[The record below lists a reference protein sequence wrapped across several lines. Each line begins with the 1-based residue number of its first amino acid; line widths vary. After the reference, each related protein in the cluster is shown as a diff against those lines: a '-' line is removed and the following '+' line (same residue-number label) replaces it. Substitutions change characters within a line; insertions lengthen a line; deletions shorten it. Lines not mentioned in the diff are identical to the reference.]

1 METFLVCTQ
10 VHYEEDH
17 LRAWDSVLDLFRYLT
32 FLRRC
37 LPSYMVF
44 SNLAPVTKERA
55 SPSFPGAGVVLGLQ
69 AHIVKCL
76 S

>member
-1 METFLVCTQ
+1 MAPFLVPTQ
-10 VHYEEDH
+10 GHHGEDH
-17 LRAWDSVLDLFRYLT
+17 LGARGSVLDLFRYLM

-37 LPSYMVF
+37 LPAHMVF
-44 SNLAPVTKERA
+44 SNLAPMTKRRA

-69 AHIVKCL
+69 AH